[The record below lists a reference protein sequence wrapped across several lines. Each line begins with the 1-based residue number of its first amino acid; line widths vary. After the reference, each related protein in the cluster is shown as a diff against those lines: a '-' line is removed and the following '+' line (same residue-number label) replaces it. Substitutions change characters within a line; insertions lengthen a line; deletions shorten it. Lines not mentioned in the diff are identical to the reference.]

1 MKSVIRIDVPGPLA
15 WKAFQS
21 PSSKRWLAVCD
32 ALKSTRE
39 GDSLDEL
46 YREVEEETQRCLL
59 NLLRCNKLQDYLHDR
74 GWRASDI
81 DEALGSAEVEFD
93 VSWVLIAPKQSASSA
108 A

>member
-1 MKSVIRIDVPGPLA
+1 MKSVIRIDVPAPLA

-46 YREVEEETQRCLL
+46 LPGGGGGNPAVSPESPQMQH
-59 NLLRCNKLQDYLHDR
+59 LRDR
-74 GWRASDI
+74 GWTASDT
-81 DEALGSAEVEFD
+81 DEALSSAEVEFD
-93 VSWVLIAPKQSASSA
+93 VSWVLIAPKQSA
-108 A
+108 